1 MLIIEFMTNLRRLFS
16 QYVIVLSLIIISLGC
31 TSIPMES
38 QKFSP
43 DIKSVQENFKIDGK
57 FKLSYMDS
65 KETGYFVLSKEGNT
79 VSLNIGKNYL
89 LPEKVIILDRRETLN
104 INAFIENNILPYNL
118 PVLKVERF
126 LELLLGLESKDLQDE
141 EIGLELETEA
151 SDDYPSEVTLLYK
164 DLNLLIKVKKIWKN

>member
-1 MLIIEFMTNLRRLFS
+1 MEPKK
-16 QYVIVLSLIIISLGC
+16 IS
-31 TSIPMES
+31 PE
-38 QKFSP
+38 
-43 DIKSVQENFKIDGK
+43 IKSVQENFKIEGK

-104 INAFIENNILPYNL
+104 INEFIENNILPYNL
-118 PVLKVERF
+118 PILKVERF

-141 EIGLELETEA
+141 EIGLEIETKG
-151 SDDYPSEVTLLYK
+151 SDDYPSEVTLLFK
-164 DLNLLIKVKKIWKN
+164 DFNLLIKVKKIWKN

>member
-1 MLIIEFMTNLRRLFS
+1 MTNLRRLFS
-16 QYVIVLSLIIISLGC
+16 QHVIVLSLIIISLGC

-38 QKFSP
+38 QKFLP
-43 DIKSVQENFKIDGK
+43 EIKSVQENFKIDGK

-89 LPEKVIILDRRETLN
+89 LPEKVIILDRRETVN

-118 PVLKVERF
+118 PRLKVERF
-126 LELLLGLESKDLQDE
+126 LELLLGLETKDLQDE
-141 EIGLELETEA
+141 EIGLELETKA
-151 SDDYPSEVTLLYK
+151 SDDYPSEVTFLYK
-164 DLNLLIKVKKIWKN
+164 DINLLIKVKKIWKN

>member
-1 MLIIEFMTNLRRLFS
+1 MLIIEFMNNLRRLFS

-31 TSIPMES
+31 TSIPMEP
-38 QKFSP
+38 QKFSSE
-43 DIKSVQENFKIDGK
+43 IKNVQENFKIEGK

-65 KETGYFVLSKEGNT
+65 KETGYFVLSKDGNT

-104 INAFIENNILPYNL
+104 INEFIEDNILPYNL
-118 PVLKVERF
+118 PLLKVERF
-126 LELLLGLESKDLQDE
+126 LELLLGLKPKDLKDE
-141 EIGLELETEA
+141 EIGLEIETRG

-164 DLNLLIKVKKIWKN
+164 DLNLLLKVKKIWKN

>member
-1 MLIIEFMTNLRRLFS
+1 MINLRRLFS

-31 TSIPMES
+31 TSIPMEP
-38 QKFSP
+38 QKFSSE
-43 DIKSVQENFKIDGK
+43 IKNVQENFKIEGK

-104 INAFIENNILPYNL
+104 INEFIENNILPYNL
-118 PVLKVERF
+118 PILKVERF
-126 LELLLGLESKDLQDE
+126 LQLLLGLDSKDIQDE
-141 EIGLELETEA
+141 EKGLEIETKG

-164 DLNLLIKVKKIWKN
+164 DLNLLMKVKKIWKN

>member
-1 MLIIEFMTNLRRLFS
+1 MLIIEFMINLRRLFS
-16 QYVIVLSLIIISLGC
+16 QYLIVLSLIIISLGC
-31 TSIPMES
+31 TSIPMEP
-38 QKFSP
+38 QKFSSE
-43 DIKSVQENFKIDGK
+43 IKNVQENFKIEGK

-104 INAFIENNILPYNL
+104 INAFIESNILPYNL

-141 EIGLELETEA
+141 EIGLELETKA
-151 SDDYPSEVTLLYK
+151 SDDYPSEVTLLYR
-164 DLNLLIKVKKIWKN
+164 DLNLLIKVRKIWKN

>member
-1 MLIIEFMTNLRRLFS
+1 
-16 QYVIVLSLIIISLGC
+16 
-31 TSIPMES
+31 
-38 QKFSP
+38 
-43 DIKSVQENFKIDGK
+43 
-57 FKLSYMDS
+57 MDS

-104 INAFIENNILPYNL
+104 INEFIENNILPYDL
-118 PVLKVERF
+118 PILKVESF

-141 EIGLELETEA
+141 EIGLEIETKG

-164 DLNLLIKVKKIWKN
+164 DLNLLMKVKKIWKN

>member
-1 MLIIEFMTNLRRLFS
+1 MTNLRRLFS

-89 LPEKVIILDRRETLN
+89 LPEKVIFLDIRETLN

-118 PVLKVERF
+118 PILKVERF

-141 EIGLELETEA
+141 EIGLELETKA

>member
-1 MLIIEFMTNLRRLFS
+1 MTNLRRLFS
-16 QYVIVLSLIIISLGC
+16 QHVIVLSLIIISLGC

-38 QKFSP
+38 QKFLP
-43 DIKSVQENFKIDGK
+43 EIKSVQENFKIDGK

-89 LPEKVIILDRRETLN
+89 LPEKVIILDRRETVN

-118 PVLKVERF
+118 PILKVERF
-126 LELLLGLESKDLQDE
+126 LELLLGLETKDLQDE
-141 EIGLELETEA
+141 EIGLELETKA

>member
-1 MLIIEFMTNLRRLFS
+1 MTNLRRLFS

-43 DIKSVQENFKIDGK
+43 EIKSVQENFKIEGK

-65 KETGYFVLSKEGNT
+65 KETGYFVLRKEGNT

-89 LPEKVIILDRRETLN
+89 LPEKVIFLDIRETLN

-118 PVLKVERF
+118 PILKVERF
-126 LELLLGLESKDLQDE
+126 LELLLGLESKNLQDE
-141 EIGLELETEA
+141 EIGLELETKA
-151 SDDYPSEVTLLYK
+151 SDDYPSEVTLSYK

>member
-1 MLIIEFMTNLRRLFS
+1 MINLRRLFS
-16 QYVIVLSLIIISLGC
+16 QYVIVLPLTIIALGC
-31 TSIPMES
+31 TSIPMET
-38 QKFSP
+38 QKFSTE
-43 DIKSVQENFKIDGK
+43 IKSVQENFKIEGK

-89 LPEKVIILDRRETLN
+89 LPERVIILDRRETLN

-118 PVLKVERF
+118 PILRVERF

-141 EIGLELETEA
+141 EIGLEIETKG

-164 DLNLLIKVKKIWKN
+164 DLNLLMKVKKIWKN

>member
-1 MLIIEFMTNLRRLFS
+1 MLIIEFMINLRRLFS

-38 QKFSP
+38 QKFLP
-43 DIKSVQENFKIDGK
+43 EIKSVQENFKIDGK

-126 LELLLGLESKDLQDE
+126 LELLLGLETKDLQDE
-141 EIGLELETEA
+141 EIGLELETK
-151 SDDYPSEVTLLYK
+151 SFDDYPSEFTLSYK
-164 DLNLLIKVKKIWKN
+164 DINLLLKVKKIWKN

>member
-16 QYVIVLSLIIISLGC
+16 QHVIVLSLIIISLGC

-38 QKFSP
+38 QKFLP
-43 DIKSVQENFKIDGK
+43 EIKSVQENFKIDGK

-126 LELLLGLESKDLQDE
+126 LELLLGLETKDLQDE
-141 EIGLELETEA
+141 EIGLELETK
-151 SDDYPSEVTLLYK
+151 SFDDYPSEFTLSYK
-164 DLNLLIKVKKIWKN
+164 DINLLLKVKKIWKN

>member
-1 MLIIEFMTNLRRLFS
+1 MTNLRRLFS
-16 QYVIVLSLIIISLGC
+16 QYVIVLLLMIISLGC

-43 DIKSVQENFKIDGK
+43 EIKSVQENFKIEGK

-65 KETGYFVLSKEGNT
+65 KETGYFVLRKEGNT

-89 LPEKVIILDRRETLN
+89 LPEKVIFLDIRETLN

-118 PVLKVERF
+118 PILKVERF

-141 EIGLELETEA
+141 EIGLELETKA

>member
-1 MLIIEFMTNLRRLFS
+1 MINLRRLFS

-31 TSIPMES
+31 TSIPMEPK
-38 QKFSP
+38 KFSSE
-43 DIKSVQENFKIDGK
+43 IKNIQENFKIEGK

-65 KETGYFVLSKEGNT
+65 KETGYFVVSKEGNT

-104 INAFIENNILPYNL
+104 INAFIEGNILPYNL
-118 PVLKVERF
+118 PLLKVERF
-126 LELLLGLESKDLQDE
+126 LELLLGLESKDLEDE
-141 EIGLELETEA
+141 EMGLELEIKE

-164 DLNLLIKVKKIWKN
+164 DLNLLIKVRKIWKN

>member
-1 MLIIEFMTNLRRLFS
+1 MTNLRRLFS
-16 QYVIVLSLIIISLGC
+16 QHVIVLSLIIISLGC

-43 DIKSVQENFKIDGK
+43 EIKSVQENFKIDGK

-89 LPEKVIILDRRETLN
+89 LPEKVIILDRRETVN

-126 LELLLGLESKDLQDE
+126 LELLLGLETKDLQDE
-141 EIGLELETEA
+141 EIGLELETK
-151 SDDYPSEVTLLYK
+151 SFDDYPSEVTLLYK
-164 DLNLLIKVKKIWKN
+164 DLNLLMKVKKIWKN

>member
-1 MLIIEFMTNLRRLFS
+1 MLIIEFMTNLQRLFS

-38 QKFSP
+38 KKFSSE
-43 DIKSVQENFKIDGK
+43 IENVQENFKIEGK

-89 LPEKVIILDRRETLN
+89 LPEKVIILDRRKTLN
-104 INAFIENNILPYNL
+104 MNEFIENNILPYNL
-118 PVLKVERF
+118 PILKVERF

-141 EIGLELETEA
+141 EIGLEVTKG

-164 DLNLLIKVKKIWKN
+164 DLNLLMKVKKIWKN

>member
-1 MLIIEFMTNLRRLFS
+1 MLIIEFMINLRRLFS
-16 QYVIVLSLIIISLGC
+16 QYVIALSLVIISLGC
-31 TSIPMES
+31 TSIPKEP
-38 QKFSP
+38 QIFSSE
-43 DIKSVQENFKIDGK
+43 IKNVQENFKIEGK

-141 EIGLELETEA
+141 EIGLEIETKG
-151 SDDYPSEVTLLYK
+151 SDDYPSEVTLIYK
-164 DLNLLIKVKKIWKN
+164 DLSLLMKVKKIWKN

>member
-1 MLIIEFMTNLRRLFS
+1 MLIIEFMINLRRLFS

-31 TSIPMES
+31 TSIPMEP
-38 QKFSP
+38 QKFSSE
-43 DIKSVQENFKIDGK
+43 IKNVQENFKIEGK

-104 INAFIENNILPYNL
+104 INEFIENNILPYNL
-118 PVLKVERF
+118 PILKVERF
-126 LELLLGLESKDLQDE
+126 LQLLLGLESKNLQDK
-141 EIGLELETEA
+141 EIGLKVETKG
-151 SDDYPSEVTLLYK
+151 SDDYASEVTLLYK
-164 DLNLLIKVKKIWKN
+164 DLNLLMKVKKIWKN

>member
-16 QYVIVLSLIIISLGC
+16 QHVIVLSLIIISLGC
-31 TSIPMES
+31 TSIPIEPK
-38 QKFSP
+38 KFSSE
-43 DIKSVQENFKIDGK
+43 IKNVQENFKIEGK

-79 VSLNIGKNYL
+79 VSLNIGKNFL

-104 INAFIENNILPYNL
+104 INAIIENNILPYNL
-118 PVLKVERF
+118 PILKVERF
-126 LELLLGLESKDLQDE
+126 LELLLGLESKDLEDE
-141 EIGLELETEA
+141 EIGLEFETKA

>member
-1 MLIIEFMTNLRRLFS
+1 MTNLRRLFS

-43 DIKSVQENFKIDGK
+43 EVRSLQENFKIEGK

-104 INAFIENNILPYNL
+104 INAFIENNTLPYNI
-118 PVLKVERF
+118 PILKVERF
-126 LELLLGLESKDLQDE
+126 LELLLGLGSKDLQDG
-141 EIGLELETEA
+141 EIGLELETKA

-164 DLNLLIKVKKIWKN
+164 DLNLVIKVKKIWKN

>member
-1 MLIIEFMTNLRRLFS
+1 MTNLRRL
-16 QYVIVLSLIIISLGC
+16 IVLSLIIISLGC

-43 DIKSVQENFKIDGK
+43 EVRSLQENFKIEGK

-126 LELLLGLESKDLQDE
+126 LELLLGLETKDLQDE
-141 EIGLELETEA
+141 EIGLELETK
-151 SDDYPSEVTLLYK
+151 SFDDYPSEFTLSYK
-164 DLNLLIKVKKIWKN
+164 DINLHLKVKKIWKN

>member
-1 MLIIEFMTNLRRLFS
+1 MTNLRRLFS

-31 TSIPMES
+31 TSIPMEPK
-38 QKFSP
+38 KFSLP
-43 DIKSVQENFKIDGK
+43 IENVQENFKIEGK

-104 INAFIENNILPYNL
+104 INEFIEINILPYNL
-118 PVLKVERF
+118 PILKVERF
-126 LELLLGLESKDLQDE
+126 LELLLGLETKDLQDE
-141 EIGLELETEA
+141 EIGLELETKA
-151 SDDYPSEVTLLYK
+151 SDGYPSEVTLLYR
-164 DLNLLIKVKKIWKN
+164 DLNLLIKVNKIWKN

>member
-1 MLIIEFMTNLRRLFS
+1 MTNLRRLFS
-16 QYVIVLSLIIISLGC
+16 QHVIVLSLIIISLGC

-38 QKFSP
+38 QKFLP
-43 DIKSVQENFKIDGK
+43 EIKSVQENFKIDGK

-65 KETGYFVLSKEGNT
+65 KETGYFVISKEGST

-118 PVLKVERF
+118 PVVKVERF
-126 LELLLGLESKDLQDE
+126 LELLLGLETKDLQDE
-141 EIGLELETEA
+141 EIGLELETK
-151 SDDYPSEVTLLYK
+151 SFDDYPSEFTLSYK
-164 DLNLLIKVKKIWKN
+164 DINLLLKVKKIWNN

>member
-1 MLIIEFMTNLRRLFS
+1 MINLRRLFS

-38 QKFSP
+38 QKFLP
-43 DIKSVQENFKIDGK
+43 EIKSVQENFKIDGK

-89 LPEKVIILDRRETLN
+89 LPEKVIILDRRETVN

-126 LELLLGLESKDLQDE
+126 LELLLGLETKDLQDE
-141 EIGLELETEA
+141 EIGLELETK
-151 SDDYPSEVTLLYK
+151 SFDDYPSEFTLSYK
-164 DLNLLIKVKKIWKN
+164 DINLLLKVKKIWKN

>member
-1 MLIIEFMTNLRRLFS
+1 MTNLRRLFS
-16 QYVIVLSLIIISLGC
+16 QHVIVLSLIIISLGC

-38 QKFSP
+38 QKFLP
-43 DIKSVQENFKIDGK
+43 EIKSVQENFKIDGK

-126 LELLLGLESKDLQDE
+126 LELLLGLETKDLQDE
-141 EIGLELETEA
+141 EIGLELETK
-151 SDDYPSEVTLLYK
+151 SFDDYPSEFTLSYK
-164 DLNLLIKVKKIWKN
+164 DINLLLKVKKIWKN

>member
-1 MLIIEFMTNLRRLFS
+1 MLIIEFMNNLRRLFS

-31 TSIPMES
+31 TSIPMEP
-38 QKFSP
+38 QKFSSE
-43 DIKSVQENFKIDGK
+43 IKNVQENFKIEGK

-104 INAFIENNILPYNL
+104 INEFVENNILPYEL
-118 PVLKVERF
+118 PILKVERF
-126 LELLLGLESKDLQDE
+126 LELLLGLESKDLQHGQ
-141 EIGLELETEA
+141 IGLEIETKGP
-151 SDDYPSEVTLLYK
+151 DVYPSEVTLLYK